1 VISVSLPHRL
11 LVTGSRHYEDRDK
24 VQKALWP
31 WTVVSSA
38 LLMPLTLV
46 HGACPF
52 GGLDLIA
59 AETWDSWGLPV
70 YAVPAEHDTGSGKFL
85 GPERNTKMVQL
96 GGYAAC
102 LGFPLRGSRG
112 TYDCMNKAAAAGI
125 VTMEVK

>member
-1 VISVSLPHRL
+1 MIAISLPHRL
-11 LVTGSRHYEDRDK
+11 LVTGSRHYEDREK

-31 WTVVSSA
+31 WTVVSSR

-59 AETWDSWGLPV
+59 AQTWDSWGFPV
-70 YAVPAEHDTGSGKFL
+70 HAVPAEHAPDGRFM
-85 GPERNTKMVQL
+85 GPERNQKMVDL

-102 LGFPLRGSRG
+102 LGFPIKGSRG
-112 TYDCMNKAAAAGI
+112 TYDCMNKAKAAGI
-125 VTMEVK
+125 LTLEVK

>member
-1 VISVSLPHRL
+1 MIAISLPHRL
-11 LVTGSRHYEDRDK
+11 LVTGSRHYEDREK

-31 WTVVSSA
+31 WTVVSSR

-59 AETWDSWGLPV
+59 AQIWDNWGLPV
-70 YAVPAEHDTGSGKFL
+70 HAVPAEHGPNGEFL
-85 GPERNTKMVQL
+85 GPARNQKMVDL

-102 LGFPLRGSRG
+102 LGFPIGRSHG
-112 TYDCMNKAAAAGI
+112 TRDCMSRAVAAGI